1 MRPLPLVVAMLFAL
15 LAWETS
21 VLRTEGTG
29 EPPAPVREAIPGPAA
44 IPREAWNASPV
55 RPTARSMGIPRR
67 ITVHHSGSRS
77 PGLSAAGAA
86 REIRGIQHDHQDR
99 AGWADIA
106 YHFVIDRAGRLWEG
120 RPLTLQ
126 GAHAG
131 NEAANEGNIG
141 VCLLGDFDV
150 EGPTPEQCRTLRDLV
165 ARLES
170 RFGIRPEEVF
180 PHRGIR
186 VAHGLGS
193 TNCPGRHLLGM
204 LDDLRRDGPGAPPAA
219 EAGPVMGP

>member
-1 MRPLPLVVAMLFAL
+1 MRPLPLLLAMLVAL

-21 VLRTEGTG
+21 VLRTEEVGT
-29 EPPAPVREAIPGPAA
+29 PPAPARQAPPTPVA

-55 RPTARSMGIPRR
+55 RPAARPMGTPRC

-77 PGLSAAGAA
+77 PALAVAEVA
-86 REIRGIQHDHQDR
+86 RLIRGIQRDHQDR

-120 RPLTLQ
+120 RPVFLQ

-131 NEAANEGNIG
+131 NEAANRGNIG

-150 EGPTPEQCRTLRDLV
+150 EGPTAEQCRALRDLV
-165 ARLES
+165 SRLES
-170 RFGIRPEEVF
+170 LYGIPPEAVF
-180 PHRGIR
+180 AHRSVR
-186 VAHGLGS
+186 VVHGLGS

-204 LDDLRRDGPGAPPAA
+204 VDDLRENDPATPPAS
-219 EAGPVMGP
+219 EGGLVMGP

>member
-1 MRPLPLVVAMLFAL
+1 MLVAL

-21 VLRTEGTG
+21 VLRTEEVGT
-29 EPPAPVREAIPGPAA
+29 PPEPVRQVPPGPVA

-55 RPTARSMGIPRR
+55 RPAARPMGTPRR
-67 ITVHHSGSRS
+67 ITVHHSGRRS
-77 PGLSAAGAA
+77 AGLAGLDAA
-86 REIRGIQHDHQDR
+86 REIRGIQRDHQDR

-120 RPLTLQ
+120 RPLSLQ

-131 NEAANEGNIG
+131 NDASNRGNIG
-141 VCLLGDFDV
+141 ICLLGDFDV
-150 EGPTPEQCRTLRDLV
+150 EGPTAEQRRALRDLV
-165 ARLES
+165 SRLEA
-170 RFGIRPEEVF
+170 RYGIPPEEVF
-180 PHRGIR
+180 AHRTIR

-204 LDDLRRDGPGAPPAA
+204 VDDLRRDDLEARPAS
-219 EAGPVMGP
+219 EGGPVMGP